1 MKTSFQLLP
10 DSTSLASDWSRVLG
24 PLDANLFSISENEED
39 AEVDTTSH
47 YDVDMVVV
55 GISHHDCRWSDI
67 CSLPRDPTSFKLVFQ
82 PRQRGTGNGFRGRF
96 FQSNKSRPLWTLP
109 QALIAKAF
117 FGKLEFDVIVFGPE
131 NDSKEGFEAYISERL
146 CDAIKAAR
154 SDDQLSYDAKSNLNH
169 LIISI
174 RNPATSSSTYTVT
187 DLTAVSLILSNL
199 QQRLSSQHHIFMVD
213 LGCKSRSCSAGGAQI
228 KTRQSHSSLHDDDIS
243 SPNAGPDWHD
253 SFKAILDNQ
262 LDLEA
267 VERCASF
274 LLADFGIEF
283 SADGRFMHWEHQACK
298 RFKTAMGGKG
308 SLFFSFGVRQLAN
321 FDCRNTEFERFDPLD
336 FSADGLQFSQQK

>member
-1 MKTSFQLLP
+1 M
-10 DSTSLASDWSRVLG
+10 DAAASVDCK
-24 PLDANLFSISENEED
+24 SI
-39 AEVDTTSH
+39 
-47 YDVDMVVV
+47 
-55 GISHHDCRWSDI
+55 
-67 CSLPRDPTSFKLVFQ
+67 
-82 PRQRGTGNGFRGRF
+82 
-96 FQSNKSRPLWTLP
+96 
-109 QALIAKAF
+109 
-117 FGKLEFDVIVFGPE
+117 FGKLEIDVVVFEPE
-131 NDSKEGFEAYISERL
+131 NVSKDGFEAERL
-146 CDAIKAAR
+146 CDAIKSAR

-169 LIISI
+169 LIITI
-174 RNPATSSSTYTVT
+174 RNPASSASTYTVT

-199 QQRLSSQHHIFMVD
+199 QQRLSAQHHIVMVD

-228 KTRQSHSSLHDDDIS
+228 KTRQSHSSLHDDDMS
-243 SPNAGPDWHD
+243 GPNAGLDWHD

-274 LLADFGIEF
+274 ILADFGIEF

-298 RFKTAMGGKG
+298 RFRTAMGGKG

-321 FDCRNTEFERFDPLD
+321 FDSWNTEFERFDPFN